1 MPSDIRTPAMISGC
15 TSSLALTYV
24 YEVLL
29 ASGVAATKVGS
40 PSFILGTQRF
50 LWLETCRMCAPG
62 PKYLDFVVAESLYGI
77 HLPSARP
84 KGVGYT

>member
-29 ASGVAATKVGS
+29 ASGFAATKVGS
-40 PSFILGTQRF
+40 PSFFWGHSVFSGLKHVA
-50 LWLETCRMCAPG
+50 CAPG
-62 PKYLDFVVAESLYGI
+62 PKYLDFVVAESMYGI